1 MKSLVTFLLT
11 LLTAT
16 LLKGVNLPLQTA
28 ARSGTY
34 STVTSKFEKRTIAT
48 AKCSVRS
55 QGSPNTPFT
64 EVKVEGS
71 YNTVGE
77 ADSAL
82 TAKIQTLYSGFM
94 VTRTANE
101 YTYAAWGG
109 NTSSDPEKTGNDSNE
124 DFSEWK
130 RNNDTATDVSTD
142 PGLPC
147 DIPNPAQPEIP
158 SEPVEASDKLSRS
171 TNTTR
176 YYKFS
181 YKISYKLPP
190 PAP

>member
-1 MKSLVTFLLT
+1 MKSLITFLLT
-11 LLTAT
+11 LLTVT
-16 LLKGVNLPLQTA
+16 FSEGVNLPLQTTS
-28 ARSGTY
+28 RSGTY
-34 STVTSKFEKRTIAT
+34 SEVSSEYQKRTVAS

-55 QGSPNTPFT
+55 QADPNSPFT

-71 YNTVGE
+71 YNTAGE

-94 VTRTANE
+94 IIRTNNE
-101 YTYAAWGG
+101 YTYTGWEANG
-109 NTSSDPEKTGNDSNE
+109 SSVPKKTGNDSNE

-130 RNNDTATDVSTD
+130 QSNETAIEVKTD

-147 DIPNPAQPEIP
+147 DIPDPAKKDVV
-158 SEPVEASDKLSRS
+158 SEWAEEENKVKRYKD
-171 TNTTR
+171 TTK
-176 YYKFS
+176 YFKFS
-181 YKISYKLPP
+181 YKISYKLPA